1 MTNIF
6 SSLARRAGRRKVYA
20 DLLQLDDHLLR
31 DIGLDRS
38 EVHVIMSGRGKVSR
52 THE

>member
-20 DLLQLDDHLLR
+20 DLLKLDDHLLR